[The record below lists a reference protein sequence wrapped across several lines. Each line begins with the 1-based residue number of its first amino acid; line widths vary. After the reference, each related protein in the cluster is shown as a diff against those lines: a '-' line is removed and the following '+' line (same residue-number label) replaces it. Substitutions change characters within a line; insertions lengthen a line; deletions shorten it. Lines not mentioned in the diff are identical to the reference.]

1 MAGVHSRLHEGGSRM
16 SLEGAVERIRGLAA
30 TAEMKRMRCNVEK
43 ATRGEDMY
51 AGEKVGLHLALDI
64 LRQEG
69 VIE

>member
-1 MAGVHSRLHEGGSRM
+1 M

-30 TAEMKRMRCNVEK
+30 TAELKRMRCQIEGAK
-43 ATRGEDMY
+43 SGEDMY
-51 AGEKVGLHLALDI
+51 AGEKVGLHLALEV